1 MLGLGF
7 GAVDGLSIGLVVFG
21 LGFGAVDGLSIGLDS
36 VGLVVFGLG
45 FGAVDGLSVGLVG
58 GVGNVLRWCFVD
70 RLLAVADVLP
80 GLQGLAPSGFGLGER
95 LAAGALEPLH
105 GLSGLVLGALCLGE
119 TLCNSR
125 CLLLGLVAPV
135 EQHQGLLGVLVDVDH
150 APMIARPDPGHT
162 PRGKRFRIG
171 LLISRRS

>member
-7 GAVDGLSIGLVVFG
+7 GAVDGLSIGLDFVGCVGCVGCVFGFGLVGCVGCVCVCVCVCVFG
-21 LGFGAVDGLSIGLDS
+21 L
-36 VGLVVFGLG
+36 VGCAF
-45 FGAVDGLSVGLVG
+45 
-58 GVGNVLRWCFVD
+58 GNVLRWCFVD